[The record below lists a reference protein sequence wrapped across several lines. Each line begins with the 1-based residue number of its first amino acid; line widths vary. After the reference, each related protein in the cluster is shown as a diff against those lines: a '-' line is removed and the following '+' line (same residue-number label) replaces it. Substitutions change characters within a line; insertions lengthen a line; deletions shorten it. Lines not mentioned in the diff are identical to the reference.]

1 MLKYNCICFTLV
13 CVLCSALSAAAF
25 HPPSRL
31 KSFTRISLAPGYGFY
46 FLRTKHATSPQS
58 RLSFAL
64 AAKQEWSVDRAHKTF
79 FSAGLEYFLH
89 GVSYNSY
96 YFTQDTLQIYSGE
109 FDYRYRLFVHELQ
122 LPLQMKFC
130 FNSTTNSLFSP
141 YVSIGYHLRY
151 LLSSQ
156 LHVDGETSK
165 VKNGFPELIFRN
177 PFLLSRMNSSP
188 GLCFGI
194 QSNPAWSGS
203 TSFFAELMYRHGF
216 SPYYFN
222 EPYAARSVFINSG
235 HILLN
240 LGIGF

>member
-1 MLKYNCICFTLV
+1 MVKLSHIRFTIV
-13 CVLCSALSAAAF
+13 CVLCCALSAAAF

-31 KSFTRISLAPGYGFY
+31 KSFTRISMAPAYGFY
-46 FLRTKHATSPQS
+46 FLRTKHAVSPQS
-58 RLSFAL
+58 RMSFAL
-64 AAKQEWSVDRAHKTF
+64 AAKQEWSVDREHKTF

-130 FNSTTNSLFSP
+130 FNSTTNSLLSP

-156 LHVDGETSK
+156 LQVDGETSALK
-165 VKNGFPELIFRN
+165 TGFPELNFRN

-194 QSNPAWSGS
+194 QSNPARNGG